1 MTDVTRDVRCNVVM
15 AFGEEDRIVI
25 KYLCQNKNYS
35 VKRLEFPDK
44 GWKLGVLKA
53 LLRKIDRTGSCKR
66 QVGSGRPRT
75 ARNSENIEQ
84 VQDLVLS
91 QEDRP
96 QTHLTQREI
105 AREVGISETSVNE
118 IVKIDLRLKGFKK
131 RRATEL
137 TEVNRMVLRPIEL
150 AILLNFLQLRLQTS
164 YPLHFGLLI
173 AQT

>member
-1 MTDVTRDVRCNVVM
+1 M
-15 AFGEEDRIVI
+15 
-25 KYLCQNKNYS
+25 Q
-35 VKRLEFPDK
+35 
-44 GWKLGVLKA
+44 
-53 LLRKIDRTGSCKR
+53 R

-75 ARNSENIEQ
+75 AMNRENIEQ
-84 VQDLVLS
+84 LQDLVLS

-105 AREVGISETSVNE
+105 AREVGIFETSVNE
-118 IVKIDLRLKGFKK
+118 IVKIDLRLNCFKK

-164 YPLHFGLLI
+164 YLIHFGL
-173 AQT
+173 